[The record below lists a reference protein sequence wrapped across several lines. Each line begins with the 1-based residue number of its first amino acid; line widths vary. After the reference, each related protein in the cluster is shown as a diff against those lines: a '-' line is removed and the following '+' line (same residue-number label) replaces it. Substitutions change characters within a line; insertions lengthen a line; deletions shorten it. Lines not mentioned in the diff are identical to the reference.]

1 MVTNLSDQNI
11 ITETMKT
18 IDEFLSNLTN
28 LDIKLWLENLD
39 EIRLRCNAPKGALT
53 TEIRAELAERKAEII
68 AFLQQSNLEVNSTC
82 DSITSIQRNQDLP
95 VSFAQARLWFLDRL
109 EGASATYNIPV
120 ALRLFGTLNIAALEM
135 AVREIVRRHEVLRTH
150 FELVDDAP
158 IQVISS
164 DLNFAIPV
172 VDLQCLSKP
181 EQFAQVIQFAIAESQ
196 LPFELSIAPLIR
208 VTVIRLSKTSHVL
221 LITMHHIISDGWSM
235 GVFIDELSRLYQTFY
250 AGKLPQLPEL
260 AIQYADFAYWQR
272 QWLSGD
278 VLQRQLDF
286 WKELLA
292 AAPPLLEL
300 PTDRPRPSIQTFAG
314 SFVEFPLDRELSQ
327 QLSTLSQQSGTTLFM
342 TLLAAFAVLLA
353 RYSGQDD
360 IVIGSPIA
368 NRNRSEVESLIGF
381 FVNTLVLRTKLQ
393 SNPTFCELL
402 ELVKQMTLGAYEH
415 QDLPFEKL
423 VEELQPERSLSYS
436 PLFQVMFEM
445 ENTPSGKLELPG
457 LQIQPLEME
466 NINAKFDLTL
476 SIQASESGLI
486 CGWEYKTDL
495 FDRSTTDRLA
505 VNFQTLLKSIVAN
518 PHQQVAQ
525 LPLLS
530 AIEQQQLV
538 EEWNQ
543 THTDY
548 PLDRCFPQLFEAQ
561 VARTPDAIAVSF
573 GDRHL
578 TYEQLNI
585 RANQWAR
592 HLVELGVGPETI
604 VALVSDRNPDFLT
617 AILAVFKAGGAY
629 LPINPHHPTERIEQ
643 VLSQSQVSLILT
655 SSSWI
660 SMLTAI
666 ANSLNNSPQLIDF
679 HQLNTEYYSS
689 ENLPVRCSPSNLAYV
704 IYTSGST
711 GKPKGAM
718 LEHQGMVNHLYAK
731 VKDLG
736 LTSHDIVAQT
746 AAQTF
751 DISIWQFLI
760 PLLVGA
766 RVEIVSTET
775 ATDPAQLLSF
785 VEHQHISILEIV
797 PSLLRAILQN
807 IEISTAPPQLSLRWL
822 LLTGETLPP
831 QLCRQWLEYYPN
843 IPMINAYGPTEC
855 SDDVTHYPIY
865 QLPAP
870 EILNLP
876 IGRPV
881 ANTQLYIL
889 DSQLQP
895 VPIGVAGELYVGG
908 AGVGR
913 GYLGDL
919 QLTQQAFIDNP
930 FNPVTSGC
938 LYKTGDKARYLPD
951 GNIEFLGRIDY
962 QVKIRGFRIELGEIE
977 AVLTQHPDIQAAAVI
992 DREDKPGD
1000 RYLAAYIVSSQ
1011 ALTTNDMR
1019 DFLKQK
1025 LPDYMLPGAFVF
1037 LDAIPLTTNGKVDR
1051 QALPAPDLRT
1061 SDTFVPPS
1069 DALELQ
1075 LMQIWEEVLHVS
1087 PIGIHDNFFNLGG
1100 HSLLAVSLMAR
1111 IQQQFDKNLSL
1122 ATLFQGATIAHI
1134 AKIIRSTTT
1143 DSPFLSTLMPLHS
1156 GGSKPPLF
1164 FVHPGG
1170 GTVLSYLELS
1180 RHLDPDQPVYGL
1192 ESLDLD
1198 AQQKL
1203 HNKVEDMAAYYIEVM
1218 QTVQPQGP
1226 YQIGGWS
1233 FGGLVAFEIA
1243 QQLQAQVQEVSLV
1256 VLLDTSPFTE
1266 YEELNEADDVDFL
1279 EELLA
1284 RKNGAIL
1291 GIPPELDVF
1300 QAQRLLQVFRGHIL
1314 AANNYNPQPY
1324 GGKVNLFLAE
1334 GGIATDSLE
1343 AIAGWEKLAN
1353 KGVNIHWIPGDH
1365 HTMVTKPNVLVLA
1378 EKLQVCLEKSQKS
1391 DQGKHNG

>member
-1 MVTNLSDQNI
+1 
-11 ITETMKT
+11 MKT
-18 IDEFLSNLTN
+18 IEEFLSNLAN
-28 LDIKLWLENLD
+28 SDIKLWLESQD

-53 TEIRAELAERKAEII
+53 TEIRAELAERKAEVIN
-68 AFLQQSNLEVNSTC
+68 FLQQSNLEVNSTC
-82 DSITSIQRNQDLP
+82 DSIIPIQRNQDLP
-95 VSFAQARLWFLDRL
+95 VSFAQSRLWFLDHL

-120 ALRLFGTLNIAALEM
+120 SLRLFGSLNVTALEM
-135 AVREIVRRHEVLRTH
+135 AVREIVRRHEVLRTS
-150 FELVDDAP
+150 FKLVNDAP
-158 IQVISS
+158 VQAIASDTTIALPVI
-164 DLNFAIPV
+164 
-172 VDLQCLSKP
+172 DLQHLPEP
-181 EQFAQVIQFAIAESQ
+181 EQSEQVKQLAIAESQ
-196 LPFELSIAPLIR
+196 QAFDLSVAPLLR
-208 VTVIRLSKTSHVL
+208 VTLLRLSETSHVL
-221 LITMHHIISDGWSM
+221 LIAMHHIISDGWSM
-235 GVFIDELSRLYQTFY
+235 GVFIAELSELYRSSC
-250 AGKLPQLPEL
+250 AGEPAHLPSLP
-260 AIQYADFAYWQR
+260 IQYADFACWQR
-272 QWLSGD
+272 QWLTGD
-278 VLQRQLDF
+278 ILQKQLNF

-300 PTDRPRPSIQTFAG
+300 PTDRPRPSVQTFVG
-314 SFVEFPLDRELSQ
+314 SFVEFPLDHGLSQ
-327 QLSTLSQQSGTTLFM
+327 QLNRLSQQSGATLFM
-342 TLLAAFAVLLA
+342 TMFAAFAALLS

-368 NRNRSEVESLIGF
+368 NRNRREVESLIGF
-381 FVNTLVLRTKLQ
+381 FVNTLALRVKFEE
-393 SNPTFCELL
+393 NPTFHELL
-402 ELVKQMTLGAYEH
+402 ELVKEMTLGAYEH

-457 LQIQPLEME
+457 LQIEPLELE

-476 SIQASESGLI
+476 SIQSSESGLV

-495 FDRSTTDRLA
+495 FDRSTIERLA
-505 VNFQTLLKSIVAN
+505 VNFQTLLESIVAN
-518 PHQQVAQ
+518 PQQRVAQ
-525 LPLLS
+525 LPILS
-530 AIEQQQLV
+530 AIEQQQIV
-538 EEWNQ
+538 ETWNQ
-543 THTDY
+543 TQADY

-578 TYEQLNI
+578 TYQQLNV

-592 HLVELGVGPETI
+592 HLVELGVGAETI

-617 AILAVFKAGGAY
+617 AMLAVFKAGGAY
-629 LPINPHHPTERIEQ
+629 LPLNPHHPAERIQQ
-643 VLSQSQVSLILT
+643 VISQSQVSLILT
-655 SSSWI
+655 SSSWT
-660 SMLTAI
+660 SMLAAI
-666 ANSLNNSPQLIDF
+666 ANSLDNSPQLIDF

-718 LEHQGMVNHLYAK
+718 LEHQGMLNHLYAK

-736 LTSHDIVAQT
+736 LTAHDIVAQT

-775 ATDPAQLLSF
+775 AADPAQLLSF

-797 PSLLRAILQN
+797 PSLLRAILQY
-807 IEISTAPPQLSLRWL
+807 IELSTSLPRLSLRWL
-822 LLTGETLPP
+822 ILTGETLPP
-831 QLCRQWLEYYPN
+831 QLCRQWLEYYPK
-843 IPMINAYGPTEC
+843 IPMLNAYGPTEC
-855 SDDVTHYPIY
+855 SDDVTHYPIDRA
-865 QLPAP
+865 PAP

-876 IGRPV
+876 IGRPI

-889 DSQLQP
+889 DMQLQP

-913 GYLGDL
+913 GYLDDL
-919 QLTQQAFIDNP
+919 VLTRQAFIDNP
-930 FNPVTSGC
+930 FNPTISAH
-938 LYKTGDKARYLPD
+938 LYKTGDNARYLPD

-977 AVLTQHPDIQAAAVI
+977 AVLTQHPDIQAVKVI
-992 DREDKPGD
+992 DREDKPGNK
-1000 RYLAAYIVSSQ
+1000 YLVAYIVSNQ
-1011 ALTTNDMR
+1011 ALTINYLR
-1019 DFLKQK
+1019 DFLNHK
-1025 LPDYMLPGAFVF
+1025 LPDYMVPGAFVF
-1037 LDAIPLTTNGKVDR
+1037 LDRIPLTPNGKVDR
-1051 QALPAPDLRT
+1051 KALPVPDLGT

-1087 PIGIHDNFFNLGG
+1087 PIGVRDNFFNLGG

-1111 IQQQFDKNLSL
+1111 IQQQFGKKLSL
-1122 ATLFQGATIAHI
+1122 ATLFQGATIAHL
-1134 AKIIRSTTT
+1134 AQIIRSTTT
-1143 DSPFLSTLMPLHS
+1143 ASPFLSTLMPLHPD
-1156 GGSKPPLF
+1156 GTKPPLF

-1170 GTVLSYLELS
+1170 GTVLSYLELA
-1180 RHLDPDQPVYGL
+1180 RNLDPDQPVYGL

-1198 AQQKL
+1198 EEQHL
-1203 HNKVEDMAAYYIEVM
+1203 HTKVEDMAAYYIQVM
-1218 QTVQPQGP
+1218 QTVQSQGP

-1243 QQLQAQVQEVSLV
+1243 QQLQAQGQEVSSI

-1291 GIPPELDVF
+1291 GIPPELDVV
-1300 QAQRLLQVFRGHIL
+1300 QAQRLLQVFKGHIL
-1314 AANNYNPQPY
+1314 AANDYNPQLY
-1324 GGKVNLFLAE
+1324 GGKVDLFLAE
-1334 GGIATDSLE
+1334 GGIASDSLE
-1343 AIAGWEKLAN
+1343 AIAGWQKLAT
-1353 KGVNIHWIPGDH
+1353 KGVDVHWIPGDH

-1378 EKLQVCLEKSQKS
+1378 DKLQVCLAASQTINRGNQN
-1391 DQGKHNG
+1391 D